1 VVVWAHGRALS
12 ELSNILGVPRT
23 ASARPCSSSAS
34 DVVKFQVSGVRM
46 KASPNNM
53 RKLEPFTTGL
63 PVPFTARY
71 SHEEYVRLREGLIPK
86 AMEDKWFIYFD
97 EPHLFLH
104 RSWTGQPVYRVKLA
118 GDSNGA
124 IVTEALCVA
133 DVIAG
138 AGAQYQAELL
148 DFLIGNLLLGKTKPF
163 PMPPAVVEPAHGV
176 VQHAVSGT
184 RYRQTLPNRRS
195 TLARIL
201 LRFLGR

>member
-1 VVVWAHGRALS
+1 MCWCGKYSFAIFRFEFAAQSGA
-12 ELSNILGVPRT
+12 
-23 ASARPCSSSAS
+23 AS
-34 DVVKFQVSGVRM
+34 DTSVGGVRM
-46 KASPNNM
+46 KASPNM
-53 RKLEPFTTGL
+53 RKLEPFTTGVS
-63 PVPFTARY
+63 VPFTARY
-71 SHEEYVRLREGLIPK
+71 SQEEYARLQEGLIPK

-118 GDSNGA
+118 GDPNGA

-163 PMPPAVVEPAHGV
+163 PMPPEAVEPAHGAI
-176 VQHAVSGT
+176 QHAVSGT
-184 RYRQTLPNRRS
+184 RYRQTPPNRRS
-195 TLARIL
+195 ALARIL
-201 LRFLGR
+201 FRILGR